1 MRTLR
6 QVCAASVLTFILA
19 LSAFAG
25 EIQTTIVSQPP
36 SPPPSG
42 QETTAGQ
49 MGTGSAGEIET
60 TVTVTDAVTQATRSL
75 IQGVLSL
82 I

>member
-6 QVCAASVLTFILA
+6 QLCAASVLTLMLA

-25 EIQTTIVSQPP
+25 EMTTTIVSQPP
-36 SPPPSG
+36 PPSTSQG
-42 QETTAGQ
+42 TAEGQ
-49 MGTGSAGEIET
+49 MTIGSTGRIET
-60 TVTVTDAVTQATRSL
+60 PVTNSAVQAVLALVQSA
-75 IQGVLSL
+75 LSL

>member
-6 QVCAASVLTFILA
+6 QLCAASVLTLMLA

-25 EIQTTIVSQPP
+25 EMTTTIVSQPP
-36 SPPPSG
+36 PSSTS
-42 QETTAGQ
+42 QATAEGQ
-49 MGTGSAGEIET
+49 MTTGSAGRIEAPGT
-60 TVTVTDAVTQATRSL
+60 ATDSAVQAVLALVQSA
-75 IQGVLSL
+75 LSL